1 MKTPIAQK
9 LAECFVPQSAATR
22 RSAVATQSAV
32 ARFVRSGTAT
42 RIRRSAVPFL
52 APAFLAIALL
62 LLLALPR
69 SASAQIGRRFPSEK
83 KIVVDSVTG
92 VPLSFLTSGEGGD
105 SKIYQTHH
113 QWTSDGKWLVF
124 RSNRVPGQA
133 MAVNE
138 ATGDLVQVTAAG
150 YSGMLCLATHSMNLY
165 FLRIVTL
172 PGEAVVP
179 PPDVATIASAGTQ
192 GYRKGARKGDYQVFL
207 SPTPW
212 KPRVFVHDDGWVTV
226 KRQPPRIHAPGRSFA
241 DEGNRAE
248 YLWCILAPTACVSVG
263 GWVVSERKLARQK
276 QEVYEATRQ
285 AARELNDA
293 VARDALGNRLNEVI
307 PADLERIWS
316 QPLPGEERRRL
327 LFLYWD
333 TRTDTPE
340 GHAAQ
345 GVIQDFLD
353 AVVQSSAE
361 PFTAAELA
369 AWNATRSSLVG
380 LTLAEPGP

>member
-1 MKTPIAQK
+1 M
-9 LAECFVPQSAATR
+9 LARIGLLAFCGAL
-22 RSAVATQSAV
+22 
-32 ARFVRSGTAT
+32 GTAQAADLPAKSVDPGAEGVPSAT
-42 RIRRSAVPFL
+42 PPPSPAAAPAPPTAPTPAASPSSPAAAPAPTVPDAAAIEPARGSDELDVVGGTPEIRRKRAEL
-52 APAFLAIALL
+52 
-62 LLLALPR
+62 
-69 SASAQIGRRFPSEK
+69 
-83 KIVVDSVTG
+83 
-92 VPLSFLTSGEGGD
+92 
-105 SKIYQTHH
+105 YQ
-113 QWTSDGKWLVF
+113 
-124 RSNRVPGQA
+124 
-133 MAVNE
+133 E
-138 ATGDLVQVTAAG
+138 
-150 YSGMLCLATHSMNLY
+150 
-165 FLRIVTL
+165 LR
-172 PGEAVVP
+172 
-179 PPDVATIASAGTQ
+179 DQ

-307 PADLERIWS
+307 PADLERIWL

-327 LFLYWD
+327 LFMYWD

-345 GVIQDFLD
+345 GVIQDFLN
-353 AVVQSSAE
+353 AVVQSAAD
-361 PFTAAELA
+361 PFTVAELA
-369 AWNATRSSLVG
+369 AWNTTRSSVEA
-380 LTLAEPGP
+380 LALEPGDGAR